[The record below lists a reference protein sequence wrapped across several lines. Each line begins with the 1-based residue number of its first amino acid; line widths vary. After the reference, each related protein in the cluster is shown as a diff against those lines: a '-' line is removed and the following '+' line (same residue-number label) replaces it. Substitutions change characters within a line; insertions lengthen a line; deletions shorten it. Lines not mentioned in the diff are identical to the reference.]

1 MPAGCITDPTTNYCV
16 CDEDNGWVA
25 DTSNPASGLCVPVC
39 LQTGLDTNI
48 AVDEKDEC
56 WNALDNHATPL
67 LTGVIQNTYSTDHL
81 EIADSSYL
89 TYSSTRGSG
98 CK

>member
-1 MPAGCITDPTTNYCV
+1 ML
-16 CDEDNGWVA
+16 

-39 LQTGLDTNI
+39 LQTGEDTNT
-48 AVDEKDEC
+48 ATDVDEC
-56 WNALDNHATPL
+56 WNALANHATPV

-81 EIADSSYL
+81 EIADTDYL